1 MKLKIFLRGFIVVS
15 IFLSLIN
22 AAAAQSEVINLDNLK
37 SVAIPIHVIEIVFA
51 LFICYMALT
60 FFRIT
65 KPLDL
70 FMYIYTAIGF
80 FIINSLLY
88 LFLYLSIKTQLEI
101 NFINVYIGSRI
112 ALMGMLISFALFFY
126 QWNRIMRKTEAK

>member
-1 MKLKIFLRGFIVVS
+1 MKIKIFPRGFIAVL

-22 AAAAQSEVINLDNLK
+22 AVAAQSEVIDLNNLK
-37 SVAIPIHVIEIVFA
+37 SVAIPIHVIEIVFS
-51 LFICYMALT
+51 LFISYMALT

-65 KPLDL
+65 KPLNL

-88 LFLYLSIKTQLEI
+88 LFLYLSIKTSLEI

-126 QWNRIMRKTEAK
+126 QWNSIMRKKIK